1 MRAYFNLPK
10 FITISATEAL
20 WPKGNRKFLNNRDNI
35 IAALPPLW
43 LSTYIRYYYC
53 YCEVYEVLQ
62 CFHTSLSI
70 EYIALVF

>member
-20 WPKGNRKFLNNRDNI
+20 WPKYNRKNFYNRDNI

-43 LSTYIRYYYC
+43 LSTYIRYCSCYC

-62 CFHTSLSI
+62 CFHTSFSI
-70 EYIALVF
+70 E